1 MRLFHRLNF
10 AVKKQVDS
18 MKGDTLQEISSLV
31 NSITM
36 ELKSRKEG

>member
-1 MRLFHRLNF
+1 MIQH
-10 AVKKQVDS
+10 KKQQVDA
-18 MKGDTLQEISSLV
+18 MKGDTLQEISTLV